1 MIRKHIALY
10 YAGWLVCDDPAC
22 GITTRQISVY
32 GKRCIG
38 NSGRAMDC
46 KGVMRY
52 RYNDKQ
58 LYNQLLYFQSIFD
71 VDKTKRGELRP
82 LVDALEDS
90 KDKQL
95 PKLPSGQVEALAE
108 QNRELFGICQEVVQ
122 KYLGEC
128 GRRYVNMGSIFD
140 FMRN

>member
-1 MIRKHIALY
+1 MLD
-10 YAGWLVCDDPAC
+10 GWFVMTLPVEL
-22 GITTRQISVY
+22 RQGRFLFMV
-32 GKRCIG
+32 KRCIG

-82 LVDALEDS
+82 LVDALEDLR
-90 KDKQL
+90 QT
-95 PKLPSGQVEALAE
+95 VA
-108 QNRELFGICQEVVQ
+108 
-122 KYLGEC
+122 
-128 GRRYVNMGSIFD
+128 
-140 FMRN
+140 